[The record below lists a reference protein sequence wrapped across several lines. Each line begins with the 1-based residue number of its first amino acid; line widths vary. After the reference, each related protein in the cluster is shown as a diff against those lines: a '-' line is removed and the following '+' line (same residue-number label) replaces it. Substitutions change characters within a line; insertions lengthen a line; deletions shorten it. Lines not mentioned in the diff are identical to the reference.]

1 LINIQSKEVQMKK
14 SVYLLA
20 ALVLI
25 TILAACAADAPQ
37 ESSAKG
43 SGSPAMVDGVVVETI
58 NEHQYAVVN
67 GFYPDPCTRISDV
80 DQVVDGKRFVISLTT
95 DRPDDMVCAQMLE
108 EYEVSLLL
116 ETGGLPPGEYTVEV
130 GERETSFSLGQ

>member
-1 LINIQSKEVQMKK
+1 MKK
-14 SVYLLA
+14 SIYAISLIVMISIGLLA
-20 ALVLI
+20 ACG
-25 TILAACAADAPQ
+25 TDAPV

-95 DRPDDMVCAQMLE
+95 DRPDDIVCAQMLE

-116 ETGGLPPGEYTVEV
+116 ENGGLPPGEYTVEV

>member
-1 LINIQSKEVQMKK
+1 MNKSIYAISLIVMISIG
-14 SVYLLA
+14 LLA
-20 ALVLI
+20 ACGTDV
-25 TILAACAADAPQ
+25 PE
-37 ESSAKG
+37 ESSAKD

-95 DRPDDMVCAQMLE
+95 DRPDDMVCAQMLA

-130 GERETSFSLGQ
+130 GERETNFSLGQ